1 MREIKRLQ
9 KKMSDRYEMY
19 SVGNIVNNYVISS
32 YDNIMARLIMAIILK
47 GVEISNHF
55 AVQWELIQCCR
66 SLTCQK

>member
-1 MREIKRLQ
+1 
-9 KKMSDRYEMY
+9 MSDRYEMY

-55 AVQWELIQCCR
+55 AVQWEL
-66 SLTCQK
+66 